1 MRMFLSGLALCVC
14 AAPAFAD
21 VKSYCEVFS
30 QDFASAKTSNVD
42 EWQASFRSALG
53 DCMAQYAAGPKAVPP
68 GNKTADNQTA
78 EKKKVS
84 KKVVVAPATSTSK
97 SKRTRILA
105 PGSNAWVAACAAK
118 YASFDSG
125 TGNYKSKAGKER
137 RCNV

>member
-1 MRMFLSGLALCVC
+1 MRMILGLLAVSVF

-30 QDFASAKTSNVD
+30 QDFASAKTSDVD
-42 EWQASFRSALG
+42 EWQESFRSALG
-53 DCMAQYAAGPKAVPP
+53 DCMAQYAAGGKTEPPPK
-68 GNKTADNQTA
+68 KTA

-84 KKVVVAPATSTSK
+84 KKVLVVPATSTSRK
-97 SKRTRILA
+97 KRTRILE
-105 PGSNAWVAACAAK
+105 PGSNAWVAACSAK

-125 TGNYKSKAGKER
+125 TGNYKSMNGKLR

>member
-1 MRMFLSGLALCVC
+1 MRMILGMLALSVC

-30 QDFASAKTSNVD
+30 QDFASAKTSDVD

-53 DCMAQYAAGPKAVPP
+53 DCMAQYAADAKAAPLPK
-68 GNKTADNQTA
+68 KSA
-78 EKKKVS
+78 EKVS
-84 KKVVVAPATSTSK
+84 KKVVVVPATSTSRK
-97 SKRTRILA
+97 KRTRILE

-118 YASFDSG
+118 YSSFDSG
-125 TGNYKSKAGKER
+125 TGNYKSRNGKLR